1 MSWLRRLFSP
11 SRMDTEL
18 DAELRHHF
26 DLMVAANIRSGM
38 TEEEA
43 RRSARLEFGGL
54 EQVKED
60 CRERRG
66 TMLVASML
74 QDLRLALRQI
84 CKNPGFVSVAVF
96 TLALGIGAATAI
108 FTVINAAL
116 LRPLPYMNPAELVT
130 WRHNE
135 SLSDVDDIR
144 AQSSSLFSAGGA
156 VNPEPMDYT
165 SGAEPV
171 GVRAGFVDAG
181 LFQVLRAPAMLGRTL
196 STTEDHKGGPRL
208 VVLAYRFWQDH
219 LGSDPNIVG
228 KTITLSGNV
237 YTVIGVMPQSF
248 RVPEFGIDVFVSL
261 WVAYPEA
268 AAYRGVHFMRSY
280 WRLKPGVT
288 LDQARAGM
296 AAIDTRLEE
305 YYPGEE
311 KGRHTLPV
319 PLQELVTGNVRPA
332 LRVLFGAVCV
342 MLLIA
347 CANFAGLLMARSV
360 TRRREMVVRAA
371 LGAGRRRLMRQ
382 ALTESFV
389 LAILGGA
396 TGLVFAKLATNLLV
410 AVNPAAL
417 VHLSGI
423 SMDSRVLS
431 FGLGISTLTGLIF
444 GLAPAWNASIADVA
458 EALKQEGRIATVGRA
473 ALGFRKI
480 LVVVQLALAMIL
492 LVGAGLLVK
501 SFARLYWVDPG
512 FNPEHVTSIP
522 IQLPAKQYDEIAK
535 QTQFRREL
543 LARLNSLP
551 GFQAAMVGD
560 VPFNGNQV
568 THGIVVE
575 GQQPKHVGDEPE
587 VDTFCVMGDYF
598 RVMQIPLRAGRALTD
613 TDREHHPLV
622 AVVNQ
627 ALVHELFAGQNPI
640 GQRIRWAHDTD
651 LSRWMT
657 IVGVVGD
664 VKQYSL
670 AEPAYPAVFTPF
682 SQSDE
687 AWRRWMSV
695 VVRAPDSSGSL
706 LPAIKRQIWSLDD
719 RIPLDRT
726 ESMDEMLNLS
736 LRERRFNMGLLVL
749 FATIATVLS
758 AVGIYSVMA
767 YTVSQRTHEIG
778 IRVAV
783 GARRSHLLKLVLG
796 QGLRLAAIGLA
807 AGIAGAFALTR
818 VMAKLLFE
826 VTPFDPV
833 TIAAVTLLMMVLA
846 LLACYIPA
854 RHASRVDPM
863 AALRYE

>member
-1 MSWLRRLFSP
+1 MSWWRRLFSA
-11 SRMDTEL
+11 SRMDSEL
-18 DAELRHHF
+18 DSELRHHL
-26 DLMVAANIRSGM
+26 DLMVAANIRSGG

-60 CRERRG
+60 CRESRG

-74 QDLRLALRQI
+74 QDLRFAVRQI
-84 CKNPGFVSVAVF
+84 CKNPGFVTVTTL
-96 TLALGIGAATAI
+96 TLALGIGATTAI

-116 LRPLPYMNPAELVT
+116 LRPLPYANPAELVT
-130 WRHNE
+130 WHHNE
-135 SLSDVDDIR
+135 SLPDVDDIR
-144 AQSSSLFSAGGA
+144 AEASSLFSAGGA

-165 SGAEPV
+165 SGIEPL
-171 GVRAGFVDAG
+171 GVHAGFVDAG
-181 LFQVLRAPAMLGRTL
+181 LFQVLGVPAMLGRTL
-196 STTEDHKGGPRL
+196 SSAEDRKGGPRL
-208 VVLAYRFWQDH
+208 VVLANRFWQEH

-228 KTITLSGNV
+228 KTITLSGNS
-237 YTVIGVMPQSF
+237 YTVIGVMPKSF
-248 RVPEFGIDVFVSL
+248 AVPEFNLDVFVSL

-296 AAIDTRLEE
+296 VVIDTRLEE
-305 YYPGEE
+305 NYSGEE
-311 KGRHTLPV
+311 KGRRTLPV

-332 LRVLFGAVCV
+332 LRVLFGAVFV
-342 MLLIA
+342 VLLIA

-371 LGAGRRRLMRQ
+371 LGADRRRLIRQ

-389 LAILGGA
+389 LAILGGV

-410 AVNPAAL
+410 AVKPAAL
-417 VHLSGI
+417 AHLSGI

-431 FGLGISTLTGLIF
+431 FGLVVSTVTGLIF
-444 GLAPAWNASIADVA
+444 GLVPAWNASVADVA
-458 EALKQEGRIATVGRA
+458 EALKQAGRTATVSMT

-480 LVVVQLALAMIL
+480 LVVGQLSLAMIL

-501 SFARLYWVDPG
+501 SFARLYCVDPG

-522 IQLPAKQYDEIAK
+522 IQMPAKRYDEVAK

-551 GFQAAMVGD
+551 GVEAAMVGD

-575 GQQPKHVGDEPE
+575 GQQPKPVGDEPE

-613 TDREHHPLV
+613 TDREDHTLV

-627 ALVHELFAGQNPI
+627 ALVRELFAGQNPI

-664 VKQYSL
+664 VKQSSL

-695 VVRAPDSSGSL
+695 VVRAPDSSAIL
-706 LPAIKRQIWSLDD
+706 LPTIKPQIWSLDN
-719 RIPLDRT
+719 RIPLDRI

-736 LRERRFNMGLLVL
+736 LRERRFNMALLVL
-749 FATIATVLS
+749 FATIATVLA

-796 QGLRLAAIGLA
+796 QGACLAVIGLA
-807 AGIAGAFALTR
+807 AGIGGAFALTR
-818 VMAKLLFE
+818 LMASLLFE
-826 VTPFDPV
+826 VTPTDPV
-833 TIAAVTLLMMVLA
+833 TIATVTLLMMVLA

-854 RHASRVDPM
+854 RHATRVDPM
-863 AALRYE
+863 VALRYE